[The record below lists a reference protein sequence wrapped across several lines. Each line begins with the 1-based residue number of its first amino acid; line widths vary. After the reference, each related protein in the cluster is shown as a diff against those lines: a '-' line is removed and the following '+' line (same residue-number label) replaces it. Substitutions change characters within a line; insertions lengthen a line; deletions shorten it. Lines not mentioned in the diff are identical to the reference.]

1 METPLPNPVE
11 PRNEA
16 DRDVAAL
23 AAIETILLDEPD
35 NYARM
40 TIRIGMVL
48 WDCDRLE
55 AAARLGI
62 SRATAYRVKL
72 DRECRSPGDLSMS
85 KWLADA
91 LVGQQSTEATPS
103 VSTALYT
110 CYDAD
115 DVLLYIGITDNLMQ
129 RTYAH
134 IKRSS
139 WMDFAARSTYE
150 WFPSREAAEAEEEKR
165 IGELSPLF
173 NSRHNDDPDAPR
185 RLVEYLVKH
194 GRTDLLAPAV
204 SRG

>member
-1 METPLPNPVE
+1 MLNPIPMEPQTQ
-11 PRNEA
+11 A
-16 DRDVAAL
+16 DRDIQAL

-62 SRATAYRVKL
+62 SRATAYRV
-72 DRECRSPGDLSMS
+72 RSAEPPDAPIMS
-85 KWLADA
+85 KWL
-91 LVGQQSTEATPS
+91 TEALQGRRKETVMPA
-103 VSTALYT
+103 VPTALYSY
-110 CYDAD
+110 YDAD
-115 DVLLYIGITDNLMQ
+115 DVLLYIGITDNLHD

-134 IKRSS
+134 VKRSS
-139 WMDFAARSTYE
+139 WMDFAARSTIE
-150 WFPSREAAEAEEEKR
+150 RFPTHEAAEGEEEER
-165 IGELSPLF
+165 IRTLSPLF
-173 NSRHNDDPDAPR
+173 NSRHNEHPEAPL

-194 GRTDLLAPAV
+194 GRVDLLAPAV